1 MIYGFFNSFQN
12 ILHFFRIFLTHY
24 DNIFQYLQDKY
35 VKHLPGH
42 VGAVAAVAI
51 NVSFFKKKSWDR
63 INFQVY

>member
-51 NVSFFKKKSWDR
+51 NVSLK
-63 INFQVY
+63 